1 MIKMAYRKRNK
12 GAELSI
18 RQDSNRQLEISTHY
32 YNKSAY
38 YDIDLKNKTT
48 KITYSTRK
56 VASGHKTVKWRENWL
71 GNRFVNFE
79 LKYNNETWYGDIT
92 LYSFTLSKIVN
103 KNGIHIGNDFSNIQH
118 CKFIDKVG
126 SALNSLLKEAK
137 DEAIIPHPE
146 NEYDKHPMRWA
157 LAKEVLESC
166 IDVTAE
172 TYPHLLPPNPND
184 GYERT
189 HIVDILQ
196 PEQEDLPF

>member
-1 MIKMAYRKRNK
+1 MAYRKRNK

-18 RQDSNRQLEISTHY
+18 RQDNNTTLEISTHY
-32 YNKSAY
+32 FNKSTY
-38 YDIDLKNKTT
+38 YDINLIDKTT
-48 KITYSTRK
+48 EITYCTRK
-56 VASGHKTVKWRENWL
+56 VASGLKTVKWRENWL

-79 LKYNNETWYGDIT
+79 LDYDNETWYGDIT
-92 LYSFTLSKIVN
+92 SYSFTLSKKV
-103 KNGIHIGNDFSNIQH
+103 KKDGIHIGNDFSNIQH

-137 DEAIIPHPE
+137 DEAIIAHPE
-146 NEYDKHPMRWA
+146 NEYDKRSLRWT

-166 IDVTAE
+166 IDVTTE
-172 TYPHLLPPNPND
+172 TYPHLLPPNPNQ

>member
-1 MIKMAYRKRNK
+1 MAYRKRNK

-38 YDIDLKNKTT
+38 YDIDLKDKTT

-146 NEYDKHPMRWA
+146 NEYDKHPMRWT

>member
-18 RQDSNRQLEISTHY
+18 RQDSNNTIDISTHY

-38 YDIDLKNKTT
+38 YDIDLKDKTT
-48 KITYSTRK
+48 EITYCTRK
-56 VASGHKTVKWRENWL
+56 VTPGHKTVKWRENWL
-71 GNRFVNFE
+71 GNRFINFE
-79 LKYNNETWYGDIT
+79 LDYNNETWYGDISS
-92 LYSFTLSKIVN
+92 YSFALSKKV
-103 KNGIHIGNDFSNIQH
+103 KKDGIHIGNDFTNIQH

-126 SALNSLLKEAK
+126 SALNSLLKQAK

-146 NEYDKHPMRWA
+146 NEYDKRPLRWT

-172 TYPHLLPPNPND
+172 SHPHLLPVDPNT
-184 GYERT
+184 GYEYT
-189 HIVDILQ
+189 NILDIVQ
-196 PEQEDLPF
+196 PEREDLPF